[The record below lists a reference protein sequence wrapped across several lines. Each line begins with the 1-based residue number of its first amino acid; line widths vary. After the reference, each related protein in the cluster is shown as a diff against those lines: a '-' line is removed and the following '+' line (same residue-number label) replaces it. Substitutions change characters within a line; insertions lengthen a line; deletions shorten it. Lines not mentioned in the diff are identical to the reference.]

1 MHLNLAKLLV
11 QIKEG
16 HFYEYKISEGYN
28 LQPSEVV
35 TQSKLNPSTGR
46 IAPNIYVGTLSIG
59 ILDLEKN
66 EKCGEVKLEVQSV
79 KASYREDYRFM
90 LEEITEKCTDL
101 LLQHSSPVSQTFE
114 VDFNADAKTLYQ
126 RFAFLKSILD
136 SSEFND
142 AVHKFLSSPVTRW
155 KEDET
160 EKDIRGVRRI
170 NNNVLRQ
177 FATASNR
184 VDLPLDHPLK
194 STLQS
199 SPIKNQDYL

>member
-1 MHLNLAKLLV
+1 MFENKVTIPLTISNQKVELIISGEPSQEETVVEKSDAFDFGEAPV

-16 HFYEYKISEGYN
+16 HFYEYKLSEGFN

-46 IAPNIYVGTLSIG
+46 IAPNIYVGTLSID
-59 ILDLEKN
+59 ILDLGEN
-66 EKCGEVKLEVQSV
+66 EKCGEVRLEVQSI
-79 KASYREDYRFM
+79 KARYREDYRFM

-101 LLQHSSPVSQTFE
+101 ILQHSSPVSQTFK

-155 KEDET
+155 K
-160 EKDIRGVRRI
+160 
-170 NNNVLRQ
+170 
-177 FATASNR
+177 
-184 VDLPLDHPLK
+184 
-194 STLQS
+194 
-199 SPIKNQDYL
+199 